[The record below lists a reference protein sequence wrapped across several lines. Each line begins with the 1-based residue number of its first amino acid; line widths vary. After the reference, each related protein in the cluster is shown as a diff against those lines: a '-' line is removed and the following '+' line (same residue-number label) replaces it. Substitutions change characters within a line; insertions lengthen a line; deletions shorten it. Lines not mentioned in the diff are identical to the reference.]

1 MVCPKQAGLKVV
13 DPVHQQETPWWETKA
28 YKAFYF
34 KLPEIFVSRQK
45 GEEEAG
51 HIENS
56 HLLYLAM
63 APLPI
68 CVSGSISNS
77 WSLSFVMNCK
87 H

>member
-1 MVCPKQAGLKVV
+1 MGDKSLQG
-13 DPVHQQETPWWETKA
+13 
-28 YKAFYF
+28 FYF

-51 HIENS
+51 HSENS

-68 CVSGSISNS
+68 CVSESISNS
-77 WSLSFVMNCK
+77 WSLLYDEL
-87 H
+87 